1 VCNVAEFEILP
12 AWPVRI
18 ALMHPAW
25 NVAGGTGGSGRRGD
39 WEREGMD
46 DQLAS
51 RIRNNPAFAELES
64 SRTRFA
70 WTSAILMLV
79 IYYGFVLLVAFA
91 PGLMG
96 MNVGGQI
103 TLGFPLGLGVIL
115 SAIILT
121 GIYVWRA
128 NGEFDSLT
136 RKIVES
142 AR

>member
-1 VCNVAEFEILP
+1 
-12 AWPVRI
+12 
-18 ALMHPAW
+18 
-25 NVAGGTGGSGRRGD
+25 
-39 WEREGMD
+39 MD

-51 RIRNNPAFAELES
+51 RIRSNPAFTELER
-64 SRTRFA
+64 SRSRFA
-70 WTSAILMLV
+70 WTLAIIMLV
-79 IYYGFVLLVAFA
+79 IYYGFILLVAFA

-96 MNVGGQI
+96 ANVGGQI

-128 NGEFDSLT
+128 NGQFDELT
-136 RKIVES
+136 RRIVES